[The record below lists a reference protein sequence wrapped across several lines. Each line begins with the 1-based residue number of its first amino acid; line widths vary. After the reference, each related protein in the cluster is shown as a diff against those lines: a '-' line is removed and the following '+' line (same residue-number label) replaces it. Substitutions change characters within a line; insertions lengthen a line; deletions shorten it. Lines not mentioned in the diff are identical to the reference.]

1 MQKSSKPLSVPH
13 LRYRLCCLLLDC
25 SVSMLRQHRL
35 SLPRVLSCKSH
46 GRFVS
51 KTAAGSDWL
60 SQGPSSHPEKPGQH
74 GDMNEHWIRSIQG
87 GGATPVHQGIDAAER
102 FLRRHQRQ
110 FPGAGVDCR
119 LMTDGQFRELP
130 APPQGA
136 EHYTVIDFENERLQL
151 ARTRQIA
158 KLWHA
163 DCWRMENVL
172 EMDRHLG
179 PVCGDSR

>member
-1 MQKSSKPLSVPH
+1 MIGFRKDQARILK
-13 LRYRLCCLLLDC
+13 
-25 SVSMLRQHRL
+25 
-35 SLPRVLSCKSH
+35 
-46 GRFVS
+46 
-51 KTAAGSDWL
+51 
-60 SQGPSSHPEKPGQH
+60 KPGQH